1 MPARLDH
8 HTPFEDLQALLAGTL
23 SISLAVAMFGHA
35 GLLTGGTAGLAFLLH
50 YATGIAFGKLFFVIN
65 LPFYWIAWRRM
76 GREFTFKTFA
86 AVALLSALSEFQSSA
101 LRLES
106 LHPLYAAVM
115 GGLLMGVGFV
125 ILFRHHASLG
135 GVGIVAQWLQ
145 QDRGWRAGK
154 VQLVVDCSIVLAA
167 LFLVSP
173 DRIAYSIVG
182 AVVLNLTLVVNH
194 KPGRYIVM

>member
-1 MPARLDH
+1 
-8 HTPFEDLQALLAGTL
+8 
-23 SISLAVAMFGHA
+23 
-35 GLLTGGTAGLAFLLH
+35 
-50 YATGIAFGKLFFVIN
+50 
-65 LPFYWIAWRRM
+65 
-76 GREFTFKTFA
+76 
-86 AVALLSALSEFQSSA
+86 
-101 LRLES
+101 
-106 LHPLYAAVM
+106 
-115 GGLLMGVGFV
+115 V

-154 VQLVVDCSIVLAA
+154 VQMVVDCSIVLAA
-167 LFLVSP
+167 LFLVAP